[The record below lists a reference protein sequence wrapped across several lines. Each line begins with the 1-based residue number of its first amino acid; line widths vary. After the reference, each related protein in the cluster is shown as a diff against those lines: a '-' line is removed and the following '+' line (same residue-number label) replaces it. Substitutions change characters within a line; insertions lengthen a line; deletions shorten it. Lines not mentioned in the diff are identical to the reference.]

1 MKTKPRIRSRN
12 LWHVA
17 LFLGLMSGAMGCKTD
32 PPKTVPEQGSLMI
45 QASALQTWLTAQKG
59 KVVVINLWATW
70 CPPCVQELPDLQTF
84 AQKHPDVA
92 VLAVSLDDPAAKGTD
107 VQAFLHQQNLLTLP
121 IKVLDSANPI
131 RELAFLDPNMEDV
144 LPTTYVIGKDGKVA
158 AFVQGGQTEAEF
170 AQLASKG
177 NS

>member
-1 MKTKPRIRSRN
+1 
-12 LWHVA
+12 
-17 LFLGLMSGAMGCKTD
+17 MGCKTD

-107 VQAFLHQQNLLTLP
+107 VQDFLHQQNLLTLP